1 MAKPTG
7 KQAEK
12 PSGGAGGPLGGL
24 EAARKAREHL
34 AQLTGCACE
43 SVSGL
48 ARTEAGWSVTVEV
61 VELERIPHT
70 TDVLAS
76 YVVDLDARGDL
87 TGYRR
92 AGRYSRGQAL
102 DGSEGRP

>member
-12 PSGGAGGPLGGL
+12 PSGSTGGPLGGL

-76 YVVDLDARGDL
+76 YVVDLDAHGDL

-102 DGSEGRP
+102 DGPECRP